1 MNGGTSSGNFNL
13 DRKIRQGD
21 PLSAYLFILVIEL
34 LANAIRSD
42 DNVKC
47 ISVGNRVTKSVI
59 YADDL
64 SATVSDIH
72 SAKSLLE
79 LIECFG
85 RFSGLKISFEK
96 TEALFLGSLTL
107 AALGGG
113 GVKLTPLD
121 IFGFKFLLLDR
132 LPKALAQ
139 LFLVCKHIF

>member
-13 DRKIRQGD
+13 GRKIRQGD

-42 DNVKC
+42 HNVKC

-79 LIECFG
+79 FIECFG

-107 AALGGG
+107 EAFG

>member
-13 DRKIRQGD
+13 GRKIRQGD

-72 SAKSLLE
+72 SAK
-79 LIECFG
+79 
-85 RFSGLKISFEK
+85 K
-96 TEALFLGSLTL
+96 
-107 AALGGG
+107 
-113 GVKLTPLD
+113 
-121 IFGFKFLLLDR
+121 
-132 LPKALAQ
+132 
-139 LFLVCKHIF
+139 VC